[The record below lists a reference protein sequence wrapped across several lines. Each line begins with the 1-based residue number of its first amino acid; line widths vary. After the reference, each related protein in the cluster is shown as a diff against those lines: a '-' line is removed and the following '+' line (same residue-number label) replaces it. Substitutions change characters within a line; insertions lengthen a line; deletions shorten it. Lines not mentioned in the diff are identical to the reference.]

1 MEPRVSTKQFSNNTP
16 FDAPYSEE
24 ELMLPVN
31 IRIKPDFL
39 PRNIIFN
46 LETFEA
52 LKNFQMV
59 MEGQIRR
66 YTTDA
71 EIIG

>member
-1 MEPRVSTKQFSNNTP
+1 
-16 FDAPYSEE
+16 
-24 ELMLPVN
+24 MLPVN